1 MKKYKGIIFDMDGLL
16 FDTEMTYYHANQVVA
31 DRLGISYD
39 FEVYRQYIGIS
50 DEELIATYHKKYDQK
65 YGKEIVDRLV
75 KESHE
80 QIFADFSQGK
90 VTLKPGVEALMKRLN
105 ELNIPKVIASSNTLN
120 YIQLLLSHSPI
131 QDEFQSIISAEDVHA
146 AKPNPE
152 IFLKALAKLGLSKEE
167 VLIFEDSKN
176 GILAANR
183 AGIDV
188 IMIPDLIEPT
198 SDLREKTVGVY
209 HSLVE
214 VVEKF
219 K

>member
-1 MKKYKGIIFDMDGLL
+1 MF
-16 FDTEMTYYHANQVVA
+16 
-31 DRLGISYD
+31 
-39 FEVYRQYIGIS
+39 
-50 DEELIATYHKKYDQK
+50 
-65 YGKEIVDRLV
+65 VDRLV
-75 KESHE
+75 NESHE

>member
-50 DEELIATYHKKYDQK
+50 DEEMIAAYHKNYDQQ
-65 YGKEIVDRLV
+65 YGKEVVDRLV
-75 KESHE
+75 NESHE

-90 VTLKPGVEALMKRLN
+90 VALKPGVEALMARLN
-105 ELNIPKVIASSNTLN
+105 ELHIPKVIASSNTLKF
-120 YIQLLLSHSPI
+120 IHILLAHSSI
-131 QDEFQSIISAEDVHA
+131 KDEFDSIVYAEDVHF

-152 IFLKALAKLGLSKEE
+152 IFLKALAKLGLKKEE

-176 GILAANR
+176 GILAANQ

-188 IMIPDLIEPT
+188 VMIPDLILPT
-198 SDLREKTVGVY
+198 EDLKAKTVGVY
-209 HSLVE
+209 QSLND

-219 K
+219 

>member
-1 MKKYKGIIFDMDGLL
+1 MKKYKGIIFDMAGLL

-152 IFLKALAKLGLSKEE
+152 IFLKALSKLGLAKDE